1 MADIIIHVC
10 NLWGKSDIYAFGTI
24 NAVAAA
30 FPGITTFEDRLLR
43 YALLLLTASLAF
55 SASPTPNPEVEL
67 NINLVKEEA
76 SGQRALKMYLTS
88 LQGQKA
94 SPKDVSMD
102 VEIMAKLP
110 SLGKAGSMKALRS
123 ISRLGQITYRALT
136 FQGDGTIKKDVIA
149 RYMTAEVEAAAN
161 SARIGISEEN
171 YKFKYYGLYG
181 TGDWRLHLFEL
192 QPKKKKQGMFD
203 GWVWV
208 EARTGL
214 PVREQGEF
222 VKNPS
227 IFLKKVRFLRDY
239 EIHDGVAYP
248 THIDSVVET
257 RLVGKAEMSIHYS
270 NYSRN
275 AMADQTR
282 VAAWLNAD
290 RGRR

>member
-1 MADIIIHVC
+1 
-10 NLWGKSDIYAFGTI
+10 
-24 NAVAAA
+24 
-30 FPGITTFEDRLLR
+30 
-43 YALLLLTASLAF
+43 LTATLAF
-55 SASPTPNPEVEL
+55 SASPAPNPEAEL

-76 SGQRALKMYLTS
+76 SGHRALKLYLSS

-94 SPKDVSMD
+94 SPKDVSME

-110 SLGKAGSMKALRS
+110 SLGKAGTMKALRS
-123 ISRLGQITYRALT
+123 ISRVGQITYRALT
-136 FQGDGTIKKDVIA
+136 FQGDNTIKKDVIA
-149 RYMTAEVEAAAN
+149 RYMTAEVEAAAQ
-161 SARIGISEEN
+161 SAHIGISDEN

-181 TGDWRLHLFEL
+181 TGNWRLHLFEL
-192 QPKKKKQGMFD
+192 QPKQKKQGMFN

-257 RLVGKAEMSIHYS
+257 RLVGKAEMSIHYT
-270 NYSRN
+270 NYAKN
-275 AMADQTR
+275 AAGDLTK
-282 VAAWLNAD
+282 VAAWLKAD
-290 RGRR
+290 VGR